1 MQVNFRGNINS
12 TYQNKSNNNNK
23 IKNAAITAA
32 QWFGFGIGL
41 DVVNYKFTAIK
52 SPAKKSLFINTL
64 IAAGA
69 ALITILHKNDS
80 KKINKIN
87 KLV

>member
-12 TYQNKSNNNNK
+12 TYQNKNNNNNK

-41 DVVNYKFTAIK
+41 DIVKYKFTAI
-52 SPAKKSLFINTL
+52 
-64 IAAGA
+64 
-69 ALITILHKNDS
+69 
-80 KKINKIN
+80 
-87 KLV
+87 

>member
-12 TYQNKSNNNNK
+12 TYQNKNNNNNK

-41 DVVNYKFTAIK
+41 DIVNYKFTAIK
-52 SPAKKSLFINTL
+52 SPAKKSLFINTPDIYTL
-64 IAAGA
+64 FVAF
-69 ALITILHKNDS
+69 
-80 KKINKIN
+80 
-87 KLV
+87 LVSFYFL